1 MSTKRSNIA
10 TFNSNIKWILMSIFM
25 LLLIIVIVRLTTN
38 IPFNVLVLN
47 IGGKDQI
54 TSTTSTST
62 EPVTTSTAPIQQQYK
77 SNQAPSS
84 PILKNDRPTS
94 PTSNSSPEPVSKVQT
109 AIPVKGKEVLNEKY
123 IAPRKEK
130 TSITPNREAT
140 YNSSPDPIKDKSYSP
155 PIRDNSNSDK
165 TNVSTSADQTNGNS
179 PYSYNRSSAY
189 SPKSNASITNSLK
202 AVDTKK
208 YSTISSRYFSQSE
221 MDEFKRQY
229 PNKSTYIHFVN
240 FGSVDD
246 EMEGVRLQIIGMLN
260 SNGYYEIDKNWF
272 VYNGYTVIKEVHFGV
287 NGNTAVNFY
296 IPPIKY

>member
-1 MSTKRSNIA
+1 
-10 TFNSNIKWILMSIFM
+10 M

-47 IGGKDQI
+47 IGDKDQI
-54 TSTTSTST
+54 TSATSTST
-62 EPVTTSTAPIQQQYK
+62 EPVTNSIAPIQQQYK
-77 SNQAPSS
+77 PNQVPSS

-94 PTSNSSPEPVSKVQT
+94 PTSNSSPEPVSKAQT
-109 AIPVKGKEVLNEKY
+109 SIPVKNKEVLNEEY

-130 TSITPNREAT
+130 TSIIPNREAP
-140 YNSSPDPIKDKSYSP
+140 YNSSPDQVKDKSYSP
-155 PIRDNSNSDK
+155 RTKDKSYSPQIRDNSNSDK
-165 TNVSTSADQTNGNS
+165 TNVSTSTDQTNGNS

-240 FGSVDD
+240 FDSVDD

-260 SNGYYEIDKNWF
+260 SNGYFEIDKNWF

-296 IPPIKY
+296 IPPIK